1 MMALGAGGIK
11 SCVAGFAGDQFDLGD
26 VKENKRKMSFMNWW
40 FVSIS
45 FGTMLSV
52 SCLVWIQITMGWSW
66 GYGIPAVISAVATG
80 AYLIGT
86 PLYRNQKPTGS
97 PLTRV
102 AQVII
107 AAIRKWNAKLPNDD
121 DLLYEIDDKEYLD
134 PAQSR
139 LPHSNDFRY
148 KTTFIAH
155 LSMSYWST
163 MDVLGRA
170 SSFLRLATVPVWCL
184 YHENTGRR

>member
-1 MMALGAGGIK
+1 MPTLKPPSQCDVFSGAICKTANSWQVAFFYGALYLMAIGAGGIK
-11 SCVAGFAGDQFDLGD
+11 SCVAGFAGDQFDEGD

-52 SCLVWIQITMGWSW
+52 SCLVWIQITMGFGW
-66 GYGIPAVISAVATG
+66 GFGIPAAISAIATG
-80 AYLIGT
+80 AYLLGT

-107 AAIRKWNAKLPNDD
+107 AAIRKWNAKRPSDE
-121 DLLYEIDDKEYLD
+121 DLLYEVDDKEYLD
-134 PAQSR
+134 PAQRR

-148 KTTFIAH
+148 RNLFV
-155 LSMSYWST
+155 S
-163 MDVLGRA
+163 
-170 SSFLRLATVPVWCL
+170 
-184 YHENTGRR
+184 

>member
-1 MMALGAGGIK
+1 MPTLKPPSQCDVFSGAICKTANSWQVAFFYGALYLMAIGAGGIK
-11 SCVAGFAGDQFDLGD
+11 SCVAGFAGDQFDEGD

-52 SCLVWIQITMGWSW
+52 SCLVWIQITMGFGW
-66 GYGIPAVISAVATG
+66 GFGIPAAISAIATG
-80 AYLIGT
+80 AYLLGT

-107 AAIRKWNAKLPNDD
+107 AAIRKWNAKLPSDE
-121 DLLYEIDDKEYLD
+121 DLLYEVDDKEYLD
-134 PAQSR
+134 PAQRR

-148 KTTFIAH
+148 RNLFV
-155 LSMSYWST
+155 S
-163 MDVLGRA
+163 
-170 SSFLRLATVPVWCL
+170 
-184 YHENTGRR
+184 